1 MAEWKEKGVG
11 RIGNTAEPFDTPVG
25 YFSRNPKRRGSFG
38 PWRRRSSLLA
48 RNQNS
53 QRRGRAI
60 IEFRPPHGLSIPAP
74 ETRPC
79 PGDMVF
85 AVQQVIL
92 VMLRGGGAGMIGQD
106 AQAGADRERGQG
118 RR

>member
-38 PWRRRSSLLA
+38 PWRRRPSLMGYASPHRSSLLA

-85 AVQQVIL
+85 AV
-92 VMLRGGGAGMIGQD
+92 
-106 AQAGADRERGQG
+106 
-118 RR
+118 